1 MMQYP
6 VQEFSNL
13 SFRYRVALF
22 TKVILFFIF
31 VSTFGCGQTE
41 KNLSIASKGNV
52 KEKFIVG
59 FSNGFSGNSWR
70 AEMLASL
77 QQEAVKHPE
86 AELIV
91 LDGEGSINK
100 QVMDI
105 EALIARKVD
114 AILLIP
120 NSEVAIVPVLK
131 KAIVMGIKVVHFNLP
146 LEDPECYHVYVGP
159 DEKERGKIWAQW
171 LVGKLNGQGSIVM
184 FGGIPGN
191 PGTAAAV
198 EGALEVF
205 KATQIKVL
213 AYRDSYWQEERG
225 KQIMGELISKFPTID
240 GIWSDGGQVTAGA
253 IRALLESGRPLI
265 PVTGDDYNGM
275 FKLYLEYHPRNPRFD
290 FAAIATPTWQSKIAF
305 QKALDLL
312 KGKPVEKW
320 VKIEPRLITGK
331 DAILF
336 AKPTLSDSVF
346 VDTDLPDTV
355 LREIP

>member
-59 FSNGFSGNSWR
+59 FSNGFSGNSWK

-105 EALIARKVD
+105 ESLIARKVD

-120 NSEVAIVPVLK
+120 NSEVAIVPVSFWYP
-131 KAIVMGIKVVHFNLP
+131 H
-146 LEDPECYHVYVGP
+146 
-159 DEKERGKIWAQW
+159 R
-171 LVGKLNGQGSIVM
+171 
-184 FGGIPGN
+184 
-191 PGTAAAV
+191 
-198 EGALEVF
+198 
-205 KATQIKVL
+205 
-213 AYRDSYWQEERG
+213 
-225 KQIMGELISKFPTID
+225 
-240 GIWSDGGQVTAGA
+240 
-253 IRALLESGRPLI
+253 
-265 PVTGDDYNGM
+265 
-275 FKLYLEYHPRNPRFD
+275 
-290 FAAIATPTWQSKIAF
+290 
-305 QKALDLL
+305 
-312 KGKPVEKW
+312 
-320 VKIEPRLITGK
+320 
-331 DAILF
+331 
-336 AKPTLSDSVF
+336 
-346 VDTDLPDTV
+346 
-355 LREIP
+355 

>member
-1 MMQYP
+1 MQCSGKELS
-6 VQEFSNL
+6 VL
-13 SFRYRVALF
+13 SFRHRIIQF
-22 TKVILFFIF
+22 SRIFLFFILTF
-31 VSTFGCGQTE
+31 TFGCGQKE
-41 KNLSIASKGNV
+41 KNLSIISNISKVNV

-70 AEMLASL
+70 DEMLASL

-91 LDGEGSINK
+91 LDGAGSINK

-120 NSEVAIVPVLK
+120 NSELAIVPVLK
-131 KAIVMGIKVVHFNLP
+131 KAIAMGIKVVHFNLP
-146 LEDPECYHVYVGP
+146 LEDPE
-159 DEKERGKIWAQW
+159 W
-171 LVGKLNGQGSIVM
+171 NGIGSIVM

-205 KATQIKVL
+205 KAKQITVL

-253 IRALLESGRPLI
+253 IRALIESGRPLI
-265 PVTGDDYNGM
+265 PVTGDDYNG
-275 FKLYLEYHPRNPRFD
+275 
-290 FAAIATPTWQSKIAF
+290 
-305 QKALDLL
+305 
-312 KGKPVEKW
+312 
-320 VKIEPRLITGK
+320 
-331 DAILF
+331 LF
-336 AKPTLSDSVF
+336 
-346 VDTDLPDTV
+346 
-355 LREIP
+355 